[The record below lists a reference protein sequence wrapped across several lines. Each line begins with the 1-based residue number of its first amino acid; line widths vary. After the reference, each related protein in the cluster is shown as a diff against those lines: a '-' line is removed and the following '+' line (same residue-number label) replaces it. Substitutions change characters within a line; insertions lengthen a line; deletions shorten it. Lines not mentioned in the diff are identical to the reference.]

1 LFEIYLTKTF
11 AREFKKFGKKERER
25 VKKKLFSSARNP
37 LHFFER
43 LTGDGLF
50 KLRIGKYRIIAQ
62 INFSKRKI
70 ILLSIKHR
78 KKVYRKL

>member
-1 LFEIYLTKTF
+1 MHANLKNLE
-11 AREFKKFGKKERER
+11 KKERER
-25 VKKKLFSSARNP
+25 IREKLFSSAKNP
-37 LHFFER
+37 LHFFEK
-43 LTGDGLF
+43 LTDYELF